1 MGCPW
6 PYHSP
11 WEVEGRENWCTHYTT
26 RKETQGGCFAYEEV
40 SATLSAL
47 PLLLTAGY
55 WHMREEGER
64 GPRWTGRVSPRL
76 KERYHK
82 LKKERFHPSLWSQA
96 ASLWIEG
103 LTPDNFSCSVTH
115 KSCCWVVFTY
125 LNDASPCVRVCV
137 CWSRNVFENL
147 NCARPLRC
155 RWLRVV
161 GGTVPLSLS
170 LMRVRMKNT
179 CMFSEPLQN
188 TCYRRWVLI
197 VGVKPSSG
205 CSSTVIPGHMFAAA
219 GRKYSSCLPTAT

>member
-64 GPRWTGRVSPRL
+64 GPRWTGRVSPPL

-137 CWSRNVFENL
+137 LKQKCVWKL
-147 NCARPLRC
+147 KLCATVEMSLIACCGRY
-155 RWLRVV
+155 
-161 GGTVPLSLS
+161 GTSLSLS
-170 LMRVRMKNT
+170 CAWEWK
-179 CMFSEPLQN
+179 
-188 TCYRRWVLI
+188 
-197 VGVKPSSG
+197 
-205 CSSTVIPGHMFAAA
+205 IPAWSQSDCRTH
-219 GRKYSSCLPTAT
+219 ATGGEF